1 VLRTRSADHWLAVL
15 GEAGVPSGPISTI
28 AESVGSAQTR
38 ARNMVVDA
46 GGLPVPGNPVK
57 ASAYPDPPTRPP
69 APALDEH
76 GDAVRKEFGR

>member
-1 VLRTRSADHWLAVL
+1 V
-15 GEAGVPSGPISTI
+15 
-28 AESVGSAQTR
+28 AESVGSEQTR

-57 ASAYPDPPTRPP
+57 ASAYPDPAARPP

-76 GDAVRKEFGR
+76 GDAVRKEFR